1 MDVDKMTDAER
12 VIGRFGGGRNDWVT
26 EPRRRRPAA
35 AGEAARPLL
44 FWHVG
49 GTSPAATD
57 IPEEPRVT
65 APPAQDTR
73 PPHPVDPPPA
83 DAALG
88 LDELLEMFT
97 TEETAA
103 VAPSAR
109 RALRST
115 GARLHAWTHEWLRR
129 ATAWGA
135 GPGGAWRAW

>member
-1 MDVDKMTDAER
+1 M
-12 VIGRFGGGRNDWVT
+12 
-26 EPRRRRPAA
+26 
-35 AGEAARPLL
+35 
-44 FWHVG
+44 
-49 GTSPAATD
+49 
-57 IPEEPRVT
+57 T

-73 PPHPVDPPPA
+73 SSYPVDPLPA

-103 VAPSAR
+103 VAPSGR
-109 RALRST
+109 RTLRSSA
-115 GARLHAWTHEWLRR
+115 ARISAWMQEGRRR